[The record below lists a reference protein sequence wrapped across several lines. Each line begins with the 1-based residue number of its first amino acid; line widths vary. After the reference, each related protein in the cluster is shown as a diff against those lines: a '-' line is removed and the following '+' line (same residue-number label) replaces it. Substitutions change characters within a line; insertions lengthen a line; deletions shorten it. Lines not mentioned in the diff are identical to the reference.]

1 MSKDAKYELFSRMNP
16 EDMENKIIY
25 ILRNKFYNLWMNKFE
40 WTGLDEEV
48 KEQQQSYIMR
58 QFWTQGKVAGR
69 HVKSIDM
76 MVYADFAI
84 NKVGLYDFPELV
96 DLINKRD
103 VSKTLI
109 PDKTQVVGKDVAVL
123 YCQPNRRPILDIVN
137 YYIKRMAQ
145 VELII
150 NTNLCLQKMP
160 YLIGVDEKDK
170 AQMEDIVNRILNDE
184 VVVFTGIGDLQKLQ
198 AVVTQAPYIVDKL
211 RTYEIS
217 LENELLTFLGIDNS
231 GSGQKAAQLTVDE
244 VNATNDSINEYG
256 YSIEDEINRWLDVL
270 NRTFGKNIHI
280 KSRTIAVDSIYD
292 QEVRGRQPEKPQEE
306 EETAN
311 DN

>member
-1 MSKDAKYELFSRMNP
+1 MSKNAKYEFFSRMNP
-16 EDMENKIIY
+16 KDMENKIIY

-58 QFWTQGKVAGR
+58 QFWTKGKVAGR

-123 YCQPNRRPILDIVN
+123 YCQPNRRPPQPI
-137 YYIKRMAQ
+137 M
-145 VELII
+145 
-150 NTNLCLQKMP
+150 
-160 YLIGVDEKDK
+160 
-170 AQMEDIVNRILNDE
+170 
-184 VVVFTGIGDLQKLQ
+184 
-198 AVVTQAPYIVDKL
+198 
-211 RTYEIS
+211 
-217 LENELLTFLGIDNS
+217 NS
-231 GSGQKAAQLTVDE
+231 
-244 VNATNDSINEYG
+244 
-256 YSIEDEINRWLDVL
+256 
-270 NRTFGKNIHI
+270 
-280 KSRTIAVDSIYD
+280 
-292 QEVRGRQPEKPQEE
+292 P
-306 EETAN
+306 
-311 DN
+311 

>member
-1 MSKDAKYELFSRMNP
+1 
-16 EDMENKIIY
+16 
-25 ILRNKFYNLWMNKFE
+25 
-40 WTGLDEEV
+40 
-48 KEQQQSYIMR
+48 
-58 QFWTQGKVAGR
+58 
-69 HVKSIDM
+69 
-76 MVYADFAI
+76 
-84 NKVGLYDFPELV
+84 
-96 DLINKRD
+96 
-103 VSKTLI
+103 
-109 PDKTQVVGKDVAVL
+109 
-123 YCQPNRRPILDIVN
+123 
-137 YYIKRMAQ
+137 MAQ

-184 VVVFTGIGDLQKLQ
+184 VVVFAGIGDLQKLQ

-256 YSIEDEINRWLDVL
+256 FSIEDEINRWLDVL
-270 NRTFGKNIHI
+270 NRTFGKNIHV
-280 KSRTIAVDSIYD
+280 KSRTVAVDSIYD